1 MDQNATRERR
11 RLIGCLALVFLLTFL
26 FSSLTPL
33 IADDYNY
40 AFSWATNGRVRSI
53 ADIAA
58 SMETHRAYT
67 NGRVFSHGLVQLFV
81 MLPKAAFNL
90 VNALMLTLLAAVLHG
105 YLRLLR
111 AGRSRRHCSRSV
123 WRSCFC

>member
-1 MDQNATRERR
+1 MDQKATRERR

-40 AFSWATNGRVRSI
+40 AFSWATDGRVRSI

-90 VNALMLTLLAAVLHG
+90 ANALMLTLLAA
-105 YLRLLR
+105 
-111 AGRSRRHCSRSV
+111 AARHCFHSV